1 MLVITTA
8 VAPRAPCSEYRLPE
22 GDDCNNARKIN
33 NSLFAVVTSQ
43 RDLSS
48 RGVYSMPTAMQSL
61 SSLYSHQ
68 VDPGAV

>member
-33 NSLFAVVTSQ
+33 DVLFAGVTGQ
-43 RDLSS
+43 QDLSS
-48 RGVYSMPTAMQSL
+48 
-61 SSLYSHQ
+61 
-68 VDPGAV
+68 